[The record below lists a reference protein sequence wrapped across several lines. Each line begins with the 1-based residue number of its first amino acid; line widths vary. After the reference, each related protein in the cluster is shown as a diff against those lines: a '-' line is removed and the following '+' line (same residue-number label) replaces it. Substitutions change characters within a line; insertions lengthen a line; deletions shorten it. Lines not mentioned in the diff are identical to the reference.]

1 VSVLRATPPRWLSAT
16 ACDVPVPPNQNKVL
30 TTAVDSHIAS
40 VCPLLLPA
48 LARLVLLIFLQV
60 PSIGDPNAGP
70 HPATLQMLAYMPCT
84 PFSCK
89 DHPSYHRVSRGWSC
103 HDLSTEVFLTCY
115 FSARSPERHPLG
127 CIVLRKWSSSTD
139 KHIYCTISHVHLGY
153 SVVIM
158 RSVTISPGA

>member
-1 VSVLRATPPRWLSAT
+1 
-16 ACDVPVPPNQNKVL
+16 
-30 TTAVDSHIAS
+30 
-40 VCPLLLPA
+40 
-48 LARLVLLIFLQV
+48 V

-158 RSVTISPGA
+158 RSVTISPRSIIQQQRLVYSFNTFTNTSFDAQNIVSELLSSPKACHDAPANQLHPDAS